1 MAKENHTMQL
11 LIVLAIVPLGLAF
24 GYAMVVTEM
33 KATANLMTAKEIT
46 AQLAALAARR
56 SRPWWRRLA
65 V

>member
-1 MAKENHTMQL
+1 
-11 LIVLAIVPLGLAF
+11 VLAIVPLIFAF
-24 GYAMVVTEM
+24 GYVMVMTEM
-33 KATANLMTAKEIT
+33 KATADLMTAKEIT

>member
-24 GYAMVVTEM
+24 GYAMAMTEM
-33 KATANLMTAKEIT
+33 KATADLMTAKEIT
-46 AQLAALAARR
+46 AQLAVLAARR

>member
-1 MAKENHTMQL
+1 MQL
-11 LIVLAIVPLGLAF
+11 LIVLAIVSLGLAS
-24 GYAMVVTEM
+24 GCAIAMTEM
-33 KATANLMTAKEIT
+33 KATADLMTAKEIT